1 MKRLIFAAILT
12 LGYFSLYAQHIFEGV
27 VRDQQNQNTL
37 PGAHV
42 VIQGT
47 FLGTFTNAEGQFSFT
62 SLQAKEYTFEISYL
76 GFKTKTFNANPS
88 EESYREV
95 SLESATLMTQEVIVN
110 ATRAGDKTPATYTNV
125 TEEEIAMRNL
135 GQDLPVLLS
144 LTPGLVTSSD
154 AGAGVGYTWMNIR
167 GSDNSRINVTL
178 NGIPVNDAESHGV
191 WWVNMPDIASSSDNI
206 QIQRGV
212 GVSTQGAA
220 AFGATISVNTTDLN
234 EEAYGEVHTSGGSF
248 NTLRNTVNFGT
259 GIMGDHWVFDGRL
272 SKISSDGFIDRATS
286 DLKSFY
292 LSGGYY
298 GENTVVK
305 AITFSGTEKTYQ
317 AWNGVPGDMLD
328 SDRKFNP
335 SGMYFDDQGNMRF
348 YENETDNYQQ
358 DHYQLHFTHE
368 FNPSWIANA
377 SLHYTYGRGY
387 YEQYRENE
395 SFQDYG
401 LENVTIKDTLLT
413 ETDLIRRRWLD
424 NHFYG
429 VTYSLNYNTFEKFD
443 MTFGGG
449 FNIYEGDHFG
459 EIIWAALSKNME
471 KGHRF
476 YDNDA
481 QKTDFNTFAKLNY
494 QFSDGLI
501 LFADLQYRN
510 IVYDFTGLA
519 LVENQVSSLDQRAV
533 FHFFNP
539 KAGLLY
545 QFSGKHEVYGFAGI
559 SNREPVRRDFT
570 ESSPD
575 SRPSHETL
583 YNVEAGYRYQG
594 ADARL
599 GVNVYLMDYDNQ
611 LILTGEINDVGG
623 FARTNIKDS
632 YRMGIEFEGS
642 VKIAEKLDWTGNL
655 SLSRNKI
662 PTFTEY
668 SDVYDED
675 WNWMGSQE
683 ETYEN
688 TDIAFSPSIVSGSH
702 FRYSPVKNLHINLF
716 SKYVGDQYIDNTM
729 SNDRK
734 LDAYW
739 VNDVGLS
746 YQIKNGFFNHL
757 EFTFLINNI
766 LDVNYITNAWI
777 YKGYSGSE
785 GLVSI
790 EDGYFPQAGR
800 HYLAGMRLK
809 L

>member
-1 MKRLIFAAILT
+1 MNRFFLAAILT
-12 LGYFSLYAQHIFEGV
+12 LGCYTLHAQHTFEGV
-27 VRDQQNQNTL
+27 VRDQQNQKTL

-42 VIQGT
+42 VVQGT
-47 FLGTFTNAEGQFSFT
+47 FLGTFTDADGRFSFT
-62 SLQAKEYTFEISYL
+62 NLQSQQYTFEISFL
-76 GFKTKTFNANPS
+76 GYEKKTFEVNPS
-88 EESYREV
+88 EENFREI
-95 SLESATLMTQEVIVN
+95 SLENASLMSQEVIVN
-110 ATRAGDKTPATYTNV
+110 ATRADEKTPSTFTNV
-125 TEEEIAMRNL
+125 NKEEIAMRNL

-144 LTPGLVTSSD
+144 LTPSLVTSSD

-234 EEAYGEVHTSGGSF
+234 KEAYGEVHTSGGSF

-259 GIMGDHWVFDGRL
+259 GLMGDHWVFDGRL
-272 SKISSDGFIDRATS
+272 SRISSDGFIDRATS

-298 GENTVVK
+298 GKKTVVK
-305 AITFSGTEKTYQ
+305 AITFSGAEKTYQ
-317 AWNGVPGDMLD
+317 AWHGVPGDMLD
-328 SDRKFNP
+328 TDRRFNP
-335 SGMYFDDQGNMRF
+335 SGMYFDDEGSMKF
-348 YENETDNYQQ
+348 YDNETDNYQQ
-358 DHYQLHFTHE
+358 DHYQLHLTHE
-368 FNPSWIANA
+368 FNPSLIANT

-387 YEQYRENE
+387 YEQYREDE

-401 LENVTIKDTLLT
+401 LEDVTIESALFT

-429 VTYSLNYNTFEKFD
+429 ITYSLKYNTSNKFD
-443 MTFGGG
+443 VTFGGG

-459 EIIWAALSKNME
+459 EIIWAALAQNME

-481 QKTDFNTFAKLNY
+481 QKSDLNNFVKLNY
-494 QFSDGLI
+494 QVSDGLF
-501 LFADLQYRN
+501 LFTDLQYRN

-519 LVENQVSSLDQRAV
+519 LVENQVSPLDQRAV

-545 QFSGKHEVYGFAGI
+545 KFGGAHEAYGFAGI

-575 SRPSHETL
+575 SRPTHETL
-583 YNVEAGYRYQG
+583 YNVEAGYRYQS
-594 ADARL
+594 ANTSV
-599 GVNVYLMDYDNQ
+599 GVNIYVMDYDNQ

-623 FARTNIKDS
+623 FSRTNIKDS
-632 YRMGIEFEGS
+632 YRMGIELEGS
-642 VKIAEKLDWTGNL
+642 VNITEKLDWTGNL
-655 SLSRNKI
+655 SFSRNKI
-662 PTFTEY
+662 PTFTEF
-668 SDVYDED
+668 SDVYDEN

-688 TDIAFSPSIVSGSH
+688 TDIAFSPSVVSGSH
-702 FRYSPVKNLHINLF
+702 FRYTPVKNLYINLF

-734 LDAYW
+734 LDAYL
-739 VNDVGLS
+739 VNDLS
-746 YQIKNGFFNHL
+746 FTYEIKNGFFNRL
-757 EFTFLINNI
+757 EFTFMINNI
-766 LDVNYITNAWI
+766 MDVEYITNAWI
-777 YKGYSGSE
+777 YKGYLGSD

-790 EDGYFPQAGR
+790 ADGYFPQAGR
-800 HYLAGMRLK
+800 HYLAGMRLR